1 MKAART
7 APWDPEA
14 SRSLATLSLVSCE
27 SRWSWRSSP
36 PTARVHPTLPRV
48 QSRSFRGHGTADR
61 QVIRVVPCRR
71 HGTGPDLPVIQCE
84 SWFGGFVGTRPHPL
98 APSVLHEVIR
108 AQLTAQRVGGRRGH
122 LTFPAHPIDV
132 DILVVAGSAAVER
145 DGAVHRVTA
154 WQAVRL
160 ADAEGVVRGDPDA
173 CLVVG
178 LSTDAPSLKMALH
191 ETPSTRA
198 RAPLHV
204 VDVGRVSAVEDHDGM
219 RVRSIF
225 RGGRGSLSILSGTS
239 TQERAE
245 RVGDTDEALLTLAG
259 MKWLWVMPNRGDAL
273 DMPWLGAGRMLEPS
287 LQGELV
293 PGGHHHAITRFHGTG
308 GELFWTAVQLLAPG

>member
-1 MKAART
+1 MGPRSIAKFGDPLPRILRVAMVLALFTAHCARPPDSPPAAT
-7 APWDPEA
+7 PAPSAVPA
-14 SRSLATLSLVSCE
+14 
-27 SRWSWRSSP
+27 P
-36 PTARVHPTLPRV
+36 PTARSPES
-48 QSRSFRGHGTADR
+48 SRADAT
-61 QVIRVVPCRR
+61 P
-71 HGTGPDLPVIQCE
+71 GPDLPVIDCE
-84 SWFGGFVGTRPHPL
+84 SWFGGFAGTRPHPL

-145 DGAVHRVTA
+145 DGVVHRVTA

-178 LSTDAPSLKMALH
+178 LSTDAPSLEKALL
-191 ETPSTRA
+191 ETSSGVG
-198 RAPLHV
+198 RAPVHL
-204 VDVGRVSAVEDHDGM
+204 VDLARVSAVEGDDGM
-219 RVRSIF
+219 RVRSVF
-225 RGGRGSLSILSGTS
+225 RGGRGSFSILSGAPA
-239 TQERAE
+239 QERAE
-245 RVGDTDEALLTLAG
+245 RVCGTDEALLTLTG

-287 LQGELV
+287 LYGEIV
-293 PGGHHHAITRFHGTG
+293 PAGHHHAITRFHGTG
-308 GELFWTAVQLLAPG
+308 GEVSWTAVQLLAPG